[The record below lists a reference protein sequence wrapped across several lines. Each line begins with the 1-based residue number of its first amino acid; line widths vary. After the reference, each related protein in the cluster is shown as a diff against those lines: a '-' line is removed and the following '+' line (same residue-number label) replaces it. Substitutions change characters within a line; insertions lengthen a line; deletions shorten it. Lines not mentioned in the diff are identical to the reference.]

1 MKMLTRTFVVL
12 AVASMAA
19 SAGCTVE
26 SPNVPPLTGPSTF
39 ALALDVRATP
49 DILVEDGMAQSVI
62 RISARDHNNQ
72 PVANLPLRVDTV
84 VGNTIV
90 DFGALSARNVVTN
103 ANGDATVVF
112 TAPRGA
118 IPGFDAGNVVE
129 ITATPVGTNF
139 AGSRPTSVL
148 IRLVPRSEAQIAGA
162 PTPSF
167 TFTPSNPKALQLVT
181 FNGSGSTDEDGT
193 ITRFRWTFSDGH
205 TEEGAVVSHDFVT
218 AGTYLVTLTVTDN
231 QGNNASVTRAVEV
244 SAS

>member
-1 MKMLTRTFVVL
+1 MKQFILPSVMIVL
-12 AVASMAA
+12 AGVAAA
-19 SAGCTVE
+19 CTMKKE
-26 SPNVPPLTGPSTF
+26 EAPSFSGPSEFGT
-39 ALALDVRATP
+39 AITVAITP
-49 DILVEDGMAQSVI
+49 DVITQDGASQSVVTVT
-62 RISARDHNNQ
+62 ARGTNGE
-72 PVANLPLRVDTV
+72 PLASVPLRAEIRVNNIPT
-84 VGNTIV
+84 
-90 DFGALSARNVVTN
+90 DFGSLSARNVVTN
-103 ANGDATVVF
+103 ANGDATVIF

-118 IPGFDAGNVVE
+118 IPGFDSGSVVQ
-129 ITATPVGTNF
+129 ITATPVGNNF
-139 AGSRPTSVL
+139 AGSRSTSVQ
-148 IRLVPRSEAQIAGA
+148 IRLVPQSVAQIAGA
-162 PTPSF
+162 PSPSF

>member
-1 MKMLTRTFVVL
+1 MKMLTRTVVVL
-12 AVASMAA
+12 AVAAA
-19 SAGCTVE
+19 SAACTVE

-84 VGNTIV
+84 VGSQIV
-90 DFGALSARNVVTN
+90 DFGGLSARNVVTN
-103 ANGDATVVF
+103 ANGDATVIF

-118 IPGFDAGNVVE
+118 IPGFDAGNIVE
-129 ITATPVGTNF
+129 ITATPVGNNF
-139 AGSRPTSVL
+139 GSTRPTSVS
-148 IRLVPRSEAQIAGA
+148 IRLVPQTVAQIAGA
-162 PTPSF
+162 PSPSF
-167 TFTPSNPKALQLVT
+167 TFTPSNPKVLQLVT
-181 FNGSGSTDEDGT
+181 YNASASTDEDGT
-193 ITRFRWTFSDGH
+193 ITRYRWTFSDGH
-205 TEEGAVVSHDFVT
+205 TEEGVVVSHDFVT
-218 AGTYLVTLTVTDN
+218 AGTHLVTLTVTDN